1 LDGDDVVEAHGEL
14 ELDALSMAL
23 VWQASPNEGRQSSA
37 ARDGWRQGRHKWKTG
52 SGGRGSVEK
61 IVDWRD
67 GAVADRAASGPAEL
81 RPSAERVGRERQR
94 EEARLAG
101 LVAELCIGG

>member
-1 LDGDDVVEAHGEL
+1 
-14 ELDALSMAL
+14 M
-23 VWQASPNEGRQSSA
+23 
-37 ARDGWRQGRHKWKTG
+37 
-52 SGGRGSVEK
+52 EK